1 MARLGSIVRACDGRV
16 VRRAEVHQ
24 NVRRLKVSMNN
35 RVGMQIAQARDDLA
49 RKLLDAG
56 LAEGAKL
63 FYQRGDRA
71 TGDILHPN
79 DCFV

>member
-1 MARLGSIVRACDGRV
+1 MCPGDTGEMGGGRGKGRVWHGRAAGRVGCIVRACDGRV

-49 RKLLDAG
+49 RKLLD
-56 LAEGAKL
+56 
-63 FYQRGDRA
+63 
-71 TGDILHPN
+71 T
-79 DCFV
+79 

>member
-1 MARLGSIVRACDGRV
+1 MGSIVRARDGRV

-49 RKLLDAG
+49 RKLLDA
-56 LAEGAKL
+56 
-63 FYQRGDRA
+63 
-71 TGDILHPN
+71 
-79 DCFV
+79 